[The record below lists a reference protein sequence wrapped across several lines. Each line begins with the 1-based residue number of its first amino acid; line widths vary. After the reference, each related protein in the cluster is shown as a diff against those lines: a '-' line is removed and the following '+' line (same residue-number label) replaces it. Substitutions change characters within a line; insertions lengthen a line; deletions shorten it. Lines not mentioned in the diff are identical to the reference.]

1 VISFFALLRIGDNH
15 TLTFGIRHNRAI
27 RLVSDLAGQEDKAW
41 PHVTKNSIPISSS
54 GLQTQETGERRA
66 AGAQSE
72 LAASLAHEINNPL
85 DVLLNLLYLMES
97 QATLTQEGRQYLRL
111 AREEVH
117 RISEI
122 AQSALHEFRHSALPK
137 DTNVPKLLRSVLDL
151 YRSRL
156 ESRGISVRTRFSSE
170 GNLAVYA
177 GPLRQVISNLL
188 LNAADAMPQGG
199 RLHARVSAAHE
210 WTGSERH
217 GLRLTVADNGCGIPA
232 DKLSKVLEPFFT
244 TKGAGGNGLG
254 LSLVQDVVQKHR
266 GVLRVRS
273 STKPGH
279 TGSIFS
285 IFLPATR

>member
-1 VISFFALLRIGDNH
+1 
-15 TLTFGIRHNRAI
+15 
-27 RLVSDLAGQEDKAW
+27 
-41 PHVTKNSIPISSS
+41 VTKNSIPISSS
-54 GLQTQETGERRA
+54 GLPTQETGERRA
-66 AGAQSE
+66 AAGAQSQ

-97 QATLTQEGRQYLRL
+97 QATLTHQGRQYLML

-122 AQSALHEFRHSALPK
+122 AQSVLHESRDSALPK

-156 ESRGISVRTRFSSE
+156 ESRGISVRTRFCSE

-177 GPLRQVISNLL
+177 GPLRQVFSNLL

-210 WTGSERH
+210 WRGSGRH

-244 TKGAGGNGLG
+244 TKGPAGNGLG
-254 LSLVQDVVQKHR
+254 LSLVHDVVKKHR
-266 GVLRVRS
+266 GVLRIRS
-273 STKPGH
+273 STKAGH
-279 TGSIFS
+279 SGSLFS
-285 IFLPATR
+285 IFLPTAR